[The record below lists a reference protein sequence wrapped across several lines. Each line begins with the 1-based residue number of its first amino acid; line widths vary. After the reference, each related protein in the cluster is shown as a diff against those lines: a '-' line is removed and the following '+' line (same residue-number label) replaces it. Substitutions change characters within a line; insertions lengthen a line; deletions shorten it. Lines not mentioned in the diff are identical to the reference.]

1 MSKRH
6 LTAIGIGSGTLLCIC
21 FFVQLVAEAKQSS
34 TRASKI
40 VIHHP
45 DKAGALP
52 ARWKWAMAEAERQKL
67 SQGFWIGYS
76 IKREMMQENH
86 HVMGEVWINGSQVIV
101 RGIPLIDLIESKE
114 PEKLEPAKLVLDDKR
129 KKEPASKQI
138 ALLFEFYGNA
148 SSPRLKRVG
157 LSDLTM
163 PVSFRQRP
171 LLWLGPAEIKSSL
184 ELVRNFYETDHDA
197 KFDCS
202 LADIIEVHGLL
213 DK

>member
-1 MSKRH
+1 VSKRH
-6 LTAIGIGSGTLLCIC
+6 LTAIGIGLGTVLCIC
-21 FFVQLVAEAKQSS
+21 FFIQLVAEANQSS
-34 TRASKI
+34 TRSSKI

-45 DKAGALP
+45 DKTGELP
-52 ARWKWAMAEAERQKL
+52 VRWKWALVEVEKKKL
-67 SQGFWIGYS
+67 SQGFWLGYS
-76 IKREMMQENH
+76 IEREMMQENH
-86 HVMGEVWINGSQVIV
+86 HIMGEVWITGSQVIV

-129 KKEPASKQI
+129 QKEPASKQI

-163 PVSFRQRP
+163 PVSLRHKP
-171 LLWLGPAEIKSSL
+171 LFWLGPAEIKSSL
-184 ELVRNFYETDHDA
+184 ELVRNFYDNDRDA

>member
-6 LTAIGIGSGTLLCIC
+6 LTAIGLGLGTLLSIC
-21 FFVQLVAEAKQSS
+21 FFVLFVAEAKQSS

-45 DKAGALP
+45 DKTGALP
-52 ARWKWAMAEAERQKL
+52 VRWKWALAEAEKQKL

-76 IKREMMQENH
+76 IEREMMQENH
-86 HVMGEVWINGSQVIV
+86 HIMGEVWINGSQVIV
-101 RGIPLIDLIESKE
+101 RGIPLIDLIESQE

-129 KKEPASKQI
+129 KKEPVNKQI

-157 LSDLTM
+157 LSDLAM
-163 PVSFRQRP
+163 PVSLRHRP

-184 ELVRNFYETDHDA
+184 ELVRNFYDTDRDA
-197 KFDCS
+197 KFECS

>member
-1 MSKRH
+1 MHRNTFIA
-6 LTAIGIGSGTLLCIC
+6 LGMVALFFIC
-21 FFVQLVAEAKQSS
+21 FFVQFIAEAKQSS
-34 TRASKI
+34 TKSSKI

-45 DKAGALP
+45 DKAGVLT
-52 ARWKWAMAEAERQKL
+52 ARWKWAMAEAEKQKL

-76 IKREMMQENH
+76 IEREMMQENH
-86 HVMGEVWINGSQVIV
+86 HVMGEVWITGSQVVV

-129 KKEPASKQI
+129 KKQPVSKQI

-148 SSPRLKRVG
+148 SFPRLKRVG
-157 LSDLTM
+157 LSDITM
-163 PVSFRQRP
+163 PVSLRQRP
-171 LLWLGPAEIKSSL
+171 LFWLGPAEIKSSL
-184 ELVRNFYETDHDA
+184 ELVRNFYDTDRDA

>member
-6 LTAIGIGSGTLLCIC
+6 LIAIGIGLGTLLCIC
-21 FFVQLVAEAKQSS
+21 CFVQFVAEAKQSS

-45 DKAGALP
+45 DKTGELP
-52 ARWKWAMAEAERQKL
+52 VRWKWALAEAEKQML

-76 IKREMMQENH
+76 IEREVVEENH

-101 RGIPLIDLIESKE
+101 RGIPLINLIESKE

-129 KKEPASKQI
+129 QKEPASRQI

-157 LSDLTM
+157 LSDITM
-163 PVSFRQRP
+163 PISLRHRP
-171 LLWLGPAEIKSSL
+171 LFWLGPAEIKSSL
-184 ELVRNFYETDHDA
+184 ALVRDFYETDRDA
-197 KFDCS
+197 QFDCS

>member
-1 MSKRH
+1 MSKRY
-6 LTAIGIGSGTLLCIC
+6 LTAIGIGLGTFLWIC
-21 FFVQLVAEAKQSS
+21 FFVQFIAEAKQSS
-34 TRASKI
+34 TRASRI

-45 DKAGALP
+45 DKTGELP
-52 ARWKWAMAEAERQKL
+52 MRWKWAMAEAEKQKL
-67 SQGFWIGYS
+67 SRGFWIGYS
-76 IKREMMQENH
+76 IERETVEENH
-86 HVMGEVWINGSQVIV
+86 HIMGEVWITGSQVVV

-114 PEKLEPAKLVLDDKR
+114 PEKLEPAKLVLDDKS
-129 KKEPASKQI
+129 KKGPAGKQI

-163 PVSFRQRP
+163 PVSLRHRP
-171 LLWLGPAEIKSSL
+171 LFWLGPADIKSSL
-184 ELVRNFYETDHDA
+184 ELVRNFYDTGRDA
-197 KFDCS
+197 KFECS

>member
-1 MSKRH
+1 MSKRQ
-6 LTAIGIGSGTLLCIC
+6 LTVVGIELLCI
-21 FFVQLVAEAKQSS
+21 FFLVQFDAEARQSP
-34 TRASKI
+34 AKV

-45 DKAGALP
+45 DKTGALMD
-52 ARWKWAMAEAERQKL
+52 RWKWAMAEAKKQNL

-76 IKREMMQENH
+76 IERETVEENH
-86 HVMGEVWINGSQVIV
+86 HIMGEVWINGSQVVV
-101 RGIPLIDLIESKE
+101 RGIPLIDLIESNK

-129 KKEPASKQI
+129 DKQNVKKQI

-163 PVSFRQRP
+163 PVSLRHRP
-171 LLWLGPAEIKSSL
+171 LFWLGPAEIKSSL
-184 ELVRNFYETDHDA
+184 ELVRNFYDTDRDA